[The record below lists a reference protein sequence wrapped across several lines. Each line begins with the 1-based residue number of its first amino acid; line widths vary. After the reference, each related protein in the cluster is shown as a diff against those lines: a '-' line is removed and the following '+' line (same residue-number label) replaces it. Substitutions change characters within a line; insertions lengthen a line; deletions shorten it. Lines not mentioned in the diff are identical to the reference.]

1 MMEAG
6 TEPLQQLLEAIREEA
21 RQQTAELQGINA
33 RLEER
38 TRVLERQLG
47 RRVSAAKWY
56 ALVAGLVAVMV
67 GFWVYSLMQQM
78 SASVDGMSSDIGQM
92 RVYMKNMGRGGPAQ
106 ANAGSAMAKDLARM
120 ASDTA
125 IMRAAM
131 QQVTGDI
138 RAMRSAIEGMRGDIG
153 SMNRTLAGLTGQMQM
168 MGDNV
173 ASMAQ
178 SLDYMNRNVGR
189 LSRDVNGGFRGPFP
203 SMDSVMPWP

>member
-1 MMEAG
+1 MEAG
-6 TEPLQQLLEAIREEA
+6 TEPLERLLEVVREEA
-21 RQQTAELQGINA
+21 QRQTAELRGINA
-33 RLEER
+33 QLEER

-47 RRVSAAKWY
+47 RRANAAKWY

-67 GFWVYSLMQQM
+67 GFWVYSLMQHM
-78 SASVDGMSSDIGQM
+78 ASSVDGMSSHVGKMQ
-92 RVYMKNMGRGGPAQ
+92 VYMKNMSAGGQ
-106 ANAGSAMAKDLARM
+106 GNGSSVSAMNTTLDRM
-120 ASDTA
+120 AKDTA

-131 QQVTGDI
+131 EQVTGDI

-153 SMNRTLAGLTGQMQM
+153 SMNRTLAGLTGEMQM